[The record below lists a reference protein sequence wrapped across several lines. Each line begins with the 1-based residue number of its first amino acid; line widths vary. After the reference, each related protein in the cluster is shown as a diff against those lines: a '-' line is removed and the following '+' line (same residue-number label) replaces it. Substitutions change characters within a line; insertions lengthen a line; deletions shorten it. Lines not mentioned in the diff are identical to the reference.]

1 MLKRIFDF
9 CVALVSLMVLF
20 PLLIIVWF
28 IAYLD
33 TNSSGV
39 FTQDRIGQYG
49 KSFVI
54 YKLRSMHMKSGK
66 ISKWGAFVR
75 RSKLDEFP
83 QLFNVL
89 IGTMSLVGPR
99 PDVSGYYDKLIG
111 EDRRILELKPGLTSA
126 AAIKYVNEEE
136 LLAHKSNP
144 LHYNDTVIFPDKV
157 RMNLAYYNHHSFFG
171 DLQIIWQTVLAL
183 FR

>member
-33 TNSSGV
+33 TNSGV

-66 ISKWGAFVR
+66 FLNG
-75 RSKLDEFP
+75 
-83 QLFNVL
+83 
-89 IGTMSLVGPR
+89 
-99 PDVSGYYDKLIG
+99 
-111 EDRRILELKPGLTSA
+111 
-126 AAIKYVNEEE
+126 E
-136 LLAHKSNP
+136 LL
-144 LHYNDTVIFPDKV
+144 
-157 RMNLAYYNHHSFFG
+157 
-171 DLQIIWQTVLAL
+171 
-183 FR
+183 